1 MGAIVMVA
9 ANDGINHEAGYG
21 HEHEKKKGSE
31 RHYIPLP
38 PAYEIRRGRLDGR
51 AFIVRDVSWT
61 GMKCPNCGLAAKDWN
76 RNGHMAR
83 NSHVDR
89 DDMMDT

>member
-1 MGAIVMVA
+1 MGAIVIVA
-9 ANDGINHEAGYG
+9 ANDGINHETGYR
-21 HEHEKKKGSE
+21 HEHEKKKAWE